1 MLRVSTKFERVRT
14 PWRSAALIAG
24 ACVILACLTF
34 VCFRLHARDS
44 VAGLLYLIVVVLVS
58 LQGRYVPALF
68 VSIVA
73 LCCLDY
79 FFTPPLFQLTPLAD
93 PLDSV
98 AFVAFLTTSLVI
110 TALMSRVH
118 KSFYEIRAL
127 RDQLRLVIDTTPGL
141 IWSAS
146 PEGLIEFANQRW
158 SDFTGLALQEAQG
171 WNWTSAL
178 HPDDIVKVEEWHEV
192 LRTGQPFENEIRL
205 RRIDGEYRWL
215 LTRALP
221 LRNNLGNT
229 VKWYFT
235 SIDIEDRMRAE
246 EMVRKSHTELAH
258 AARVLAMG
266 ELVASIAHEINQPI
280 AGIVL
285 NGNACLRWLAGDP
298 ANLDEAREAIRRI
311 VRDGNR
317 TGEIVRRIRSLSKK
331 SGAEKK
337 EPMDLNDAIREMI
350 ALAAGEIQRSGV
362 VLQTELESD
371 LPLVFGDKIQLQQ
384 VVLNLI
390 INGIES
396 MKAVADR
403 SRSLIIKT
411 QSLEFDQVRATV
423 QDSGVGLDPESGH
436 RVFDAFYTTK
446 SDGMGMGL
454 SISRSIIEN
463 HGGRVRAAANEGPGT
478 TFEFTLLR
486 SR

>member
-1 MLRVSTKFERVRT
+1 
-14 PWRSAALIAG
+14 
-24 ACVILACLTF
+24 
-34 VCFRLHARDS
+34 
-44 VAGLLYLIVVVLVS
+44 
-58 LQGRYVPALF
+58 
-68 VSIVA
+68 
-73 LCCLDY
+73 
-79 FFTPPLFQLTPLAD
+79 
-93 PLDSV
+93 
-98 AFVAFLTTSLVI
+98 
-110 TALMSRVH
+110 
-118 KSFYEIRAL
+118 
-127 RDQLRLVIDTTPGL
+127 
-141 IWSAS
+141 
-146 PEGLIEFANQRW
+146 
-158 SDFTGLALQEAQG
+158 
-171 WNWTSAL
+171 
-178 HPDDIVKVEEWHEV
+178 
-192 LRTGQPFENEIRL
+192 
-205 RRIDGEYRWL
+205 L

-396 MKAVADR
+396 MKAVAGR
-403 SRSLIIKT
+403 PRSLVVKT
-411 QSLEFDQVRATV
+411 HSLDFDRVRVTV
-423 QDSGVGLDPESGH
+423 QDSGVGLDQESGH
-436 RVFDAFYTTK
+436 QIFDAFYTTK
-446 SDGMGMGL
+446 SEGLGMGL

-463 HGGRVRAAANEGPGT
+463 HGGRVWAAPNEGPGA

-486 SR
+486 FRD